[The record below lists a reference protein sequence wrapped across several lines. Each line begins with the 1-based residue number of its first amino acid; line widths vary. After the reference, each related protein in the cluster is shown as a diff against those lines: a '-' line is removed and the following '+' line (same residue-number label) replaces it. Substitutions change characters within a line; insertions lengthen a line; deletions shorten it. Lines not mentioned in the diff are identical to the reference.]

1 MLATTRFCLYQGS
14 FHIFCYYWVKNFI
27 CDTEDFIIYY
37 LHVLTESEVII
48 TGKSQ
53 TKALMVNIY
62 VVVQILSLV

>member
-1 MLATTRFCLYQGS
+1 M
-14 FHIFCYYWVKNFI
+14 KNFI

>member
-1 MLATTRFCLYQGS
+1 M
-14 FHIFCYYWVKNFI
+14 KNFI

-53 TKALMVNIY
+53 TKALMVNLY
-62 VVVQILSLV
+62 VVVQFYPWFSFYFPLF